1 MVVDYVQDC
10 RLCSAVRDN
19 MIIKNA
25 AKCLKCGETIES
37 KHRHDFV
44 SCSCGNLFVDGGKDY
59 LHRGYIDES
68 MVQELSVQFSEETN
82 DFLCTGN

>member
-1 MVVDYVQDC
+1 
-10 RLCSAVRDN
+10 
-19 MIIKNA
+19 MIIRNA

-59 LHRGYIDES
+59 IRRGYIDGS
-68 MVQELSVQFSEETN
+68 MVQELSVQLSEETY
-82 DFLCTGN
+82 TGN

>member
-1 MVVDYVQDC
+1 
-10 RLCSAVRDN
+10 
-19 MIIKNA
+19 MIIRNA

-59 LHRGYIDES
+59 IRRGYIDGS
-68 MVQELSVQFSEETN
+68 MVQDLSVQLSEETY
-82 DFLCTGN
+82 TGN

>member
-1 MVVDYVQDC
+1 
-10 RLCSAVRDN
+10 

-59 LHRGYIDES
+59 IRRGFIDDTMIE
-68 MVQELSVQFSEETN
+68 ELSEEV
-82 DFLCTGN
+82 DE

>member
-1 MVVDYVQDC
+1 
-10 RLCSAVRDN
+10 

-44 SCSCGNLFVDGGKDY
+44 SCSCGNLFVDGGKEY
-59 LHRGYIDES
+59 LRRGYIDDTMIE
-68 MVQELSVQFSEETN
+68 ELSEEV
-82 DFLCTGN
+82 DE